1 MREKL
6 YVGPKLRLL
15 REQQGLTLDACAARL
30 GLSPSYLSQLETNQR
45 PVTARV
51 LIALSRTFAV
61 DPAAFDADDESRLIA
76 DLREASADLVD
87 AGSDPATSGLDA
99 EAADAGSSA
108 ATAPAGQGAGL
119 CPQAQSCLARCP
131 GACSLWAR
139 R

>member
-6 YVGPKLRLL
+6 YVGPKLRLM

-61 DPAAFDADDESRLIA
+61 DLAVFDADDESRLIA
-76 DLREASADLVD
+76 DLRDASADRTRPTI
-87 AGSDPATSGLDA
+87 AHGRATS
-99 EAADAGSSA
+99 AAVS
-108 ATAPAGQGAGL
+108 TMTCHPA
-119 CPQAQSCLARCP
+119 S
-131 GACSLWAR
+131 
-139 R
+139 